1 LIFDIPCSI
10 LDIPTLHSFQNIIIF
25 AVKKKSMEEW
35 QLEYEWLRVRHVVK
49 KSMGKTE
56 LPNLNNI
63 LFLIGI
69 QELGRFDDKFS
80 KEEKQDLMH
89 VAVCTL
95 LEPDGYFKFKGRDA
109 DGWPHFDPL
118 RQVDIEGVAS
128 QEELLKVKVIEYF
141 KNLNDEEE

>member
-1 LIFDIPCSI
+1 
-10 LDIPTLHSFQNIIIF
+10 
-25 AVKKKSMEEW
+25 MEEW
-35 QLEYEWLRVRHVVK
+35 KVEYEWLRVRHVVK
-49 KSMGKTE
+49 KSMGKSE

-89 VAVCTL
+89 IAVCTL

-109 DGWPHFDPL
+109 DGWPHFDPIKP
-118 RQVDIEGVAS
+118 VGIEGVQN

-141 KNLNDEEE
+141 KNLNDEEEE

>member
-1 LIFDIPCSI
+1 MVLMQEWE
-10 LDIPTLHSFQNIIIF
+10 LD
-25 AVKKKSMEEW
+25 
-35 QLEYEWLRVRHVVK
+35 YEWLRVRHLVK
-49 KSMGKTE
+49 KSMGRPD
-56 LPNLNNI
+56 LPNMNNI

-69 QELGRFDDKFS
+69 QELGRFGNEFS

-89 VAVCTL
+89 IAVCTL

-109 DGWPHFDPL
+109 DGWPHFDTL
-118 RQVDIEGVAS
+118 RPVEVEGVKS

>member
-1 LIFDIPCSI
+1 
-10 LDIPTLHSFQNIIIF
+10 
-25 AVKKKSMEEW
+25 MEEW
-35 QLEYEWLRVRHVVK
+35 KVEYEWLRVRHVIK
-49 KSMGKTE
+49 KSMGKAE
-56 LPNLNNI
+56 LPNLNNV

-89 VAVCTL
+89 IAVCTL
-95 LEPDGYFKFKGRDA
+95 LESEGYFKFKGRDA
-109 DGWPHFDPL
+109 DGWPHFDTL
-118 RQVDIEGVAS
+118 RPIDIEGVNN

>member
-1 LIFDIPCSI
+1 
-10 LDIPTLHSFQNIIIF
+10 
-25 AVKKKSMEEW
+25 M
-35 QLEYEWLRVRHVVK
+35 
-49 KSMGKTE
+49 
-56 LPNLNNI
+56 
-63 LFLIGI
+63 IGI

-89 VAVCTL
+89 IAVCTL

-109 DGWPHFDPL
+109 DGWPHFDAIKS
-118 RQVDIEGVAS
+118 VGIEGVKN